1 MINIVITASSFPDAS
16 LERLDAED
24 LRSRLRIILQK
35 YDVSASY
42 VEAGD
47 YGEDIVR
54 ISLYLDNDGQVDEV
68 VDLMHNQPLIAN
80 FGIEVANRI

>member
-1 MINIVITASSFPDAS
+1 MINIVITASSFPDDS
-16 LERLDAED
+16 LDRLEAED

-54 ISLYLDNDGQVDEV
+54 ISLYLNDDQLDEV
-68 VDLMHNQPLIAN
+68 VDLMRNQPLIAN
-80 FGIEVANRI
+80 FDIEVANQI

>member
-1 MINIVITASSFPDAS
+1 MINIVITASSFPDDS
-16 LERLDAED
+16 LDRLEAED

-47 YGEDIVR
+47 YGEDVVR
-54 ISLYLDNDGQVDEV
+54 ISLYLNDDQLDEV
-68 VDLMHNQPLIAN
+68 VDLMRNQPLIAN
-80 FGIEVANRI
+80 FDVEVANVI